1 MIKRSKILIKKKILI
16 TGGNGFVGKNL
27 FHFFDKKNIYKISR
41 PSSRKFDLSNLTWSN
56 SITNSEYTWD
66 KLLNI
71 PVNSNTPYGMVE
83 LNGDQQILA
92 IAITTNKVIF
102 NGYIGLVKLTFM
114 DGRYI
119 EMT

>member
-1 MIKRSKILIKKKILI
+1 
-16 TGGNGFVGKNL
+16 
-27 FHFFDKKNIYKISR
+27 
-41 PSSRKFDLSNLTWSN
+41 
-56 SITNSEYTWD
+56 
-66 KLLNI
+66 
-71 PVNSNTPYGMVE
+71 MVE